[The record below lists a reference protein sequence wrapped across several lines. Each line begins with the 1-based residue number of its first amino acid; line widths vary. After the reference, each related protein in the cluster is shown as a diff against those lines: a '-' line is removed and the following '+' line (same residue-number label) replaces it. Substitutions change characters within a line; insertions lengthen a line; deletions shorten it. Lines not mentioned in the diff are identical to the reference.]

1 MAKLQLRATLLATA
15 GDIAASVLEL
25 PLRRFALHK
34 RDAEVLAWL
43 PASTADG
50 HPWPSALRRG
60 SCWCSRRRHARG

>member
-1 MAKLQLRATLLATA
+1 MAGLQLRTRLLTMT

-25 PLRRFALHK
+25 HLRRFALHK
-34 RDAEVLAWL
+34 RGTEVLAWL

-60 SCWCSRRRHARG
+60 SSWRSCTRRARG